1 MGGKELVKEIKE
13 LTDREVIDLCL
24 NENIDYFNE
33 ILRRYKNLVFS
44 IVLKMISTKDDVI
57 NDLCQEIFIKIYKNL
72 SKYSDEFK
80 FSTWVIRISTN
91 HVIDYRRKK
100 QLELVNIDNIAE
112 VYNEYENPEY
122 MYINTEKQ
130 DKIGSVIDSLP
141 EIYKI
146 PILMYHKEGLS
157 YKEISQEIDE
167 PLSKIKNRIY
177 RGRKLLKQNILGIK
191 ESENNEL

>member
-1 MGGKELVKEIKE
+1 
-13 LTDREVIDLCL
+13 
-24 NENIDYFNE
+24 
-33 ILRRYKNLVFS
+33 
-44 IVLKMISTKDDVI
+44 
-57 NDLCQEIFIKIYKNL
+57 
-72 SKYSDEFK
+72 
-80 FSTWVIRISTN
+80 
-91 HVIDYRRKK
+91 
-100 QLELVNIDNIAE
+100 
-112 VYNEYENPEY
+112 